1 MTTVTTIERWY
12 NSSNV
17 VATYLLVECDL
28 PIQMLLRKPSEVLD
42 LLRVIGIHFGHG
54 GIQHRLAARSY
65 LFILL
70 HINREMSIVDLDHTH
85 ERTRPSRIES
95 WYRDKVDL
103 WVSTTG

>member
-1 MTTVTTIERWY
+1 MRR
-12 NSSNV
+12 S
-17 VATYLLVECDL
+17 TYLFVQSDL
-28 PIQMLLRKPSEVLD
+28 AVEVLFGQILEVFQ
-42 LLRVIGIHFGHG
+42 LLGVIDIHFGHG

-70 HINREMSIVDLDHTH
+70 HINREMSIADLDHTH

-103 WVSTTG
+103 WVSTIG